1 MKILLTGGAGGQVG
15 WEVIQQCKL
24 TQHELVALALEELDI
39 TDETQVQELLT
50 LHQPD
55 IVINA
60 AAYTA
65 VDKAED
71 QPEIAFKVNRDGT
84 AYLARTCNNLKI
96 PLLHISTD
104 YVFDGEK
111 TSPYQVNDKANP
123 QNVYGASKWEGEQ
136 ILRQTLNEHII
147 LRTSWVF
154 GSYGNNFV
162 KTMLKLAET
171 RTELGIVADQYG
183 APTSAQSIAS
193 CLLTLCERY
202 EQNNVLPWGTYHFTG
217 TPKTTWFDFANN
229 IFKQAQYL
237 NILEKQIKINP
248 VTTQQY
254 PTKAQRPI
262 NSQLDM
268 QLTKTQ
274 LSISPPSW
282 EDDLSIVLKTIKAK
296 Q

>member
-24 TQHELVALALEELDI
+24 TQHELIPLALEDLDI
-39 TDETQVQELLT
+39 TEESQVKETLA

-71 QPEIAFKVNRDGT
+71 QPEIAFKVNRDGV
-84 AYLARTCNNLKI
+84 AYLANACQSLRI

-111 TSPYQVNDKANP
+111 TSPYQVDDKANP
-123 QNVYGASKWEGEQ
+123 RNVYGASKWEGEQ

-202 EQNNVLPWGTYHFTG
+202 EQSKTLPWGTYHFTG
-217 TPKTTWFDFANN
+217 TPKTTWFDFGNN
-229 IFKQAQYL
+229 IFKQAEKL
-237 NILEKQIKINP
+237 NLLKKQIKTKP

-268 QLTKTQ
+268 QLTESQ

-282 EDDLSIVLKTIKAK
+282 EADLNDVLQSIKTN

>member
-39 TDETQVQELLT
+39 TDETQVQEILT

-229 IFKQAQYL
+229 IFKQAQNL
-237 NILEKQIKINP
+237 NILEKQINTNP